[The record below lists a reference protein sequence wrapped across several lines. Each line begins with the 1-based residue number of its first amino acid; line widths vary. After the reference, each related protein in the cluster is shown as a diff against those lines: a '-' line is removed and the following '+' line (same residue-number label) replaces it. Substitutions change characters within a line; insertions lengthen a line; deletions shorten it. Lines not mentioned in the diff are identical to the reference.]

1 MKKLILVIVLFVAVL
16 SAKQANASS
25 YSVNEQAVDQLF
37 NKAIETSMISF
48 NATEVNALASN
59 ISTTVMAGPKKDAIV
74 AIALDFFL
82 GGLGIHRFY
91 LGTETLTWVGYIL
104 TCGGIFGIVPL
115 VDFVVLIINN
125 EDISAY
131 VNNPKFFMWAK

>member
-1 MKKLILVIVLFVAVL
+1 MKKLILVIFLFVIAL
-16 SAKQANASS
+16 SVKQANASS

-37 NKAIETSMISF
+37 ANAVETSMISM
-48 NATEVNALASN
+48 NATELSTVASN
-59 ISTTVMAGPKKDAIV
+59 ASSTLMATNEKDAIV

-82 GGLGIHRFY
+82 GGFGIHRFY
-91 LGTETLTWVGYIL
+91 LGTETLTGLGYIL

-115 VDFVVLIINN
+115 VDLVVLIIDN

-131 VNNPKFFMWAK
+131 INNPKFFMWN